1 MQPAYITTTGPAGR
15 IQGTTC
21 VPSANVRAVNS
32 KRWRESCR
40 AVQGDDDV
48 GRFIGSSTFL
58 SVGSRWLSLLFL
70 LYRHTHTHTSRN

>member
-15 IQGTTC
+15 IQGTR

-58 SVGSRWLSLLFL
+58 CRQPLAFAPFSTIQT
-70 LYRHTHTHTSRN
+70 HTHTHTSRN

>member
-15 IQGTTC
+15 IQGTR

-40 AVQGDDDV
+40 AVQGEGDDDV

-58 SVGSRWLSLLFL
+58 CRQPLAFAPFF
-70 LYRHTHTHTSRN
+70 YYIDTHTH